1 MKNKFSNSNIKTL
14 ILALIIILIGY
25 VLTNFIYNG
34 LIVSTSEVRRGE
46 KNISGNEL
54 SSISD
59 VSELNISPWNM
70 YANNN
75 VDKRPLKN
83 EYAIDNDYKGYIAN
97 LLADLIKEND
107 MEVKEEQ
114 DLIKSI
120 YCVDFG
126 KAIDTLMDNK
136 NIFLFNNQI
145 ESKDE
150 NKIYDVK
157 FSFGN
162 MDEVSFSV
170 KEKGIIQK
178 VEEKKL
184 KVQHKELTEL
194 ARNTG
199 QKVEDYLLN
208 IQKVINEENKFY
220 NWSIVIDSILNKNS
234 DYDYSV
240 YRDVF
245 ATDSDLVVMYV
256 IENRYILYLYYD
268 PVKEEFF
275 GFNFQ
280 YK

>member
-1 MKNKFSNSNIKTL
+1 M
-14 ILALIIILIGY
+14 LALVIILIGY

-34 LIVSTSEVRRGE
+34 LTVSTSEVRRVE
-46 KNISGNEL
+46 KSISGNEL

-75 VDKRPLKN
+75 VDKRSLKN
-83 EYAIDNDYKGYIAN
+83 EYQIDNSYKEYIAT

-107 MEVKEEQ
+107 MDVKEEQ
-114 DLIKSI
+114 DLIKGI

-126 KAIDTLMDNK
+126 KTIDTLMDNK

-145 ESKDE
+145 ESKDK
-150 NKIYDVK
+150 NKTYDVK
-157 FSFGN
+157 FSFGT

-178 VEEKKL
+178 VEEQKL
-184 KVQHKELTEL
+184 KLQFKELADL
-194 ARNTG
+194 AHNTG
-199 QKVEDYLLN
+199 QKVEDYLLS